1 MSLYE
6 IMKWVFIIC
15 ICSLIVNGIIYF
27 NTGNGAQLLS
37 IFGALGLGVIAGIT
51 MLKTRKK

>member
-1 MSLYE
+1 
-6 IMKWVFIIC
+6 MKWVFIIC